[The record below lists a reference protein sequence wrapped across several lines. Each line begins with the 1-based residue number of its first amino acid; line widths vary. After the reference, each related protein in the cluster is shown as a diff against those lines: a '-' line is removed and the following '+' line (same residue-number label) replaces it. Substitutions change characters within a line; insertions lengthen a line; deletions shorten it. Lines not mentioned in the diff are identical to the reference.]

1 MINAIHWDVTP
12 QLIDGWDTPNLYGLL
27 FVTGLII
34 GYFVIRRMY
43 RKEGIPDAKLDS
55 LVLYVII
62 ATIVGARLGHVIFY
76 GPWWDGVNEFG
87 QPEQGYF
94 SHPYNII
101 KIWEGGLASHGGGF
115 AILFALWLYT
125 KRVSKKSY
133 LWILDKIAAPVAAAG
148 IFIRLGNLVNS
159 EIVGK
164 QTDLPWGFKFKH
176 HGDSLINMK
185 IIQRDI
191 GWENVMVRHP
201 SQLYEALAYL
211 AIFIFLLV
219 LYWKRQAWKREG
231 VVFGWFMILVF
242 GARFLIEFTKEPQVS
257 DRGEWLLNTGQ
268 LLSIP
273 FVLVGVY
280 LLWRARKKA
289 AQPAE

>member
-27 FVTGLII
+27 FVSGLIL
-34 GYFVIRRMY
+34 GYFVIRRMF
-43 RKEGIPDAKLDS
+43 RKEGVPDSKLDT

-76 GPWWDGVNEFG
+76 GPWWDVYNSAGVRIE
-87 QPEQGYF
+87 EGYF

-115 AILFALWLYT
+115 AILFALWIYT
-125 KRVSKKSY
+125 KRVSEKSY

-164 QTDLPWGFKFKH
+164 QTDLPWGFKFIYH
-176 HGDSLINMK
+176 PDSIVDPTQFQ
-185 IIQRDI
+185 IT
-191 GWENVMVRHP
+191 WENVMVRHP
-201 SQLYEALAYL
+201 SQLYESLAYL
-211 AIFIFLLV
+211 SIFIFLLV

-242 GARFLIEFTKEPQVS
+242 GARFLIEFTKEPQVTE
-257 DRGEWLLNTGQ
+257 RGEWLLNTGQ

-273 FVLVGVY
+273 FVLTGVY

-289 AQPAE
+289 ATPAE

>member
-1 MINAIHWDVTP
+1 MINAIQWDVTP

-27 FVTGLII
+27 FVSGLIL
-34 GYFVIRRMY
+34 GYFVIRRMF
-43 RKEGIPDAKLDS
+43 RKEEIADEKLDS

-76 GPWWDGVNEFG
+76 GPWWDGVNEYGMF
-87 QPEQGYF
+87 QEGYF

-115 AILFALWLYT
+115 AILFALWIYT

-164 QTDLPWGFKFKH
+164 QTDVPWGFKFIYH
-176 HGDSLINMK
+176 QDSIINMK
-185 IIQRDI
+185 PGQMQVF
-191 GWENVMVRHP
+191 WENVMVRHP
-201 SQLYEALAYL
+201 SQLYESLAYL
-211 AIFIFLLV
+211 GIFIFLLV
-219 LYWKRQAWKREG
+219 LYWKRQAFKREG

-242 GARFLIEFTKEPQVS
+242 GARFLIEFTKEPQVTE
-257 DRGEWLLNTGQ
+257 RGEWLLNTGQ
-268 LLSIP
+268 LLSVP
-273 FVLVGVY
+273 FVLTGIY

-289 AQPAE
+289 ATATE